1 MYSLCLDYIKLYQI
15 SRVLL
20 GEKSHHPTPTQ
31 ELPDSTVPGGME
43 HTLALSR
50 ESHFPLFEVG
60 FSLKSWADFT
70 LILLPSLQFP
80 LLILS
85 PMEV

>member
-1 MYSLCLDYIKLYQI
+1 MYSLCLDYIKFQE
-15 SRVLL
+15 VLL
-20 GEKSHHPTPTQ
+20 GEKNHYPTPTQ
-31 ELPDSTVPGGME
+31 EMSGSTVPGGME
-43 HTLALSR
+43 HTLAPSR
-50 ESHFPLFEVG
+50 ELYFPLSEVG